1 MNEFCETL
9 SNTLG
14 RPNWLPVP
22 EQAIQILLGEG
33 AIVRTRTHH
42 VMKWAKRGTM

>member
-9 SNTLG
+9 SSTLA

-22 EQAIQILLGEG
+22 EQAIQLLLGEG
-33 AIVRTRTHH
+33 AIVRTKTHR
-42 VMKWAKRGTM
+42 VVQ